1 MKGNNMTN
9 NIKDLLT
16 LIQENPDLPIVP
28 MVDQEIVADECYTW
42 WLGKWGRCEK
52 TKYYS
57 GREYIHFYDD
67 DVEDALN
74 DMVGCKYSET
84 KDGRDIYDLTDVEWD
99 VLYENLPWIECIVVY
114 ITT

>member
-9 NIKDLLT
+9 NIKDLLK

-28 MVDQEIVADECYTW
+28 MVDQEIVADDNATW
-42 WLGKWGRCEK
+42 WLGKWGRCVK

-57 GREYIHFYDD
+57 GRDYIHFYDD

-99 VLYENLPWIECIVVY
+99 VLYESLPWIECIVVY
-114 ITT
+114 ITI

>member
-1 MKGNNMTN
+1 MTN
-9 NIKDLLT
+9 NTKELLK

-28 MVDQEIVADECYTW
+28 MVDQEIVADDCCTW

-57 GREYIHFYDD
+57 GREYVHFYDD
-67 DVEDALN
+67 DQEDALK
-74 DMVGCKYSET
+74 DMVGCRYGET
-84 KDGRDIYDLTDVEWD
+84 PDGRDIYDDLSDDEWNT
-99 VLYENLPWIECIVVY
+99 LYESLPWIECIVVY